1 MPYELSLITVRPAT
15 TPKALEALEQWLAKT
30 KSKLLACWF
39 SEIGALNQILVIRSF
54 QDEAAIAAER
64 HAVALS
70 ESAFG
75 IGEFLVAASSDTF
88 VQFPFLD
95 PIQPGSIGPYF
106 EVRSYVLKPDGM
118 AATVELWR
126 RSVPGRATLS
136 PVLAA
141 LYSASGQHHR
151 FVHIWPYRSL
161 DDRHRIRAQ
170 AVEAGLWPPPGGPD
184 HLISQQTDIYLPA
197 SFSPLR

>member
-70 ESAFG
+70 ESPFG

-106 EVRSYVLKPDGM
+106 EVRSYVLKPDSM
-118 AATVELWR
+118 AATVLWR